1 MVRNTDSPVQVE
13 ETEAITKLPD
23 EQVPVKVEEQPVV
36 NTEKPTWE
44 PGYYTGPYT
53 PAQKA

>member
-1 MVRNTDSPVQVE
+1 MVRNTYSPVKVE
-13 ETEAITKLPD
+13 ETEATTKLHD
-23 EQVPVKVEEQPVV
+23 EQVPVKVEEQPVAT
-36 NTEKPTWE
+36 TEKPTWE

>member
-1 MVRNTDSPVQVE
+1 MVRKTDSPVQVE
-13 ETEAITKLPD
+13 ETEAITQLPD
-23 EQVPVKVEEQPVV
+23 EQVPVEVEERPVV
-36 NTEKPTWE
+36 NSEKPTWE